1 MNWGSVRIAYS
12 EQNTAINLILRLT
25 KYITINLNVP
35 IKTALFLSIK
45 FICSVR
51 SYTNIMNILKSCQ

>member
-1 MNWGSVRIAYS
+1 MNWDSVRIAYS

-25 KYITINLNVP
+25 KYITINLNVS

-45 FICSVR
+45 FICNKLEL
-51 SYTNIMNILKSCQ
+51 TLIL